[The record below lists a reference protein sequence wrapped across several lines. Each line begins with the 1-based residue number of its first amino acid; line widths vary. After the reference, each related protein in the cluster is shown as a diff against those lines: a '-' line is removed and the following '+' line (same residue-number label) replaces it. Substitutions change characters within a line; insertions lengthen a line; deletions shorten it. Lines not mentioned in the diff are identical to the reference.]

1 MDAPRRVI
9 TGNSIKITVEWIMMK
24 LEIILVIQKEA
35 KLNREI
41 SHPDV
46 RHRIFA
52 HFIVHKNPQTIVRRI
67 IKLFIKYGAVNE

>member
-1 MDAPRRVI
+1 MDARRRVI

-46 RHRIFA
+46 RRRIFA
-52 HFIVHKNPQTIVRRI
+52 HSLFTKIKTIVRRI